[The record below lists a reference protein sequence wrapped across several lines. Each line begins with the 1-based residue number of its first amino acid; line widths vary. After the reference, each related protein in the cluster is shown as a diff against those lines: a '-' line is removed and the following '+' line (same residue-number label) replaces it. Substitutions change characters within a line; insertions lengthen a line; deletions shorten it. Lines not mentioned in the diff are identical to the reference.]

1 MNDAEKKQVIDEA
14 AKLHRY
20 GANLELLLV
29 FMRKKG
35 FDQID
40 SIIALR
46 RVMGFSLDDA
56 KSLVNRS
63 KTWSD
68 QCEKVQALHQ
78 TALEALLELIREN
91 DPSLPSIKIDME
103 Q

>member
-1 MNDAEKKQVIDEA
+1 MNDAEKKQVVDEV

-35 FDQID
+35 FYQID

-46 RVMGFSLDDA
+46 RVMGLSLDNV

-63 KTWSD
+63 RTWSD
-68 QCEKVQALHQ
+68 QYEKVQALHQ
-78 TALEALLELIREN
+78 TALEALLQLIKEN
-91 DPSLPSIKIDME
+91 DPSLLSIKIDME